1 MPILIR
7 ELVITAS
14 IDKSEAG
21 PSSPAPAALA
31 SADDKSKDEIVQACV
46 DQVMRILKDQQRR

>member
-21 PSSPAPAALA
+21 PASPAPAALA
-31 SADDKSKDEIVQACV
+31 AGDDKSKDEIVQACV
-46 DQVMRILKDQQRR
+46 D

>member
-21 PSSPAPAALA
+21 PSSPAPAAVA
-31 SADDKSKDEIVQACV
+31 ADDKSREEIVQTCV
-46 DQVMRILKDQQRR
+46 DQVMRILKDQNRR